1 MINHLLMTIIQ
12 LWVRVYQNRNDNVHA
27 EATVVPVQ
35 HSNIFFVGIGGQ
47 LHLLERLFGVGIE
60 VL

>member
-1 MINHLLMTIIQ
+1 MTIIQ
-12 LWVRVYQNRNDNVHA
+12 LWVRVYQNRDDNVHA